1 MSETKETEK
10 EAISDI
16 KPEDLYVVRKDKETK
31 L

>member
-1 MSETKETEK
+1 MIADQMEK